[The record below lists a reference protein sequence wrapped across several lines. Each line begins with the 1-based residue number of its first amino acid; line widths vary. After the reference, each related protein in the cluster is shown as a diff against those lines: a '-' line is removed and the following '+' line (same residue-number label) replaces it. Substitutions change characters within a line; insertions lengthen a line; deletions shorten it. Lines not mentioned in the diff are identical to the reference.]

1 MDNKS
6 NIRLVKNEAFGNPN
20 YRIVRMFLNMVDNN
34 MMQALGKP
42 FFSTKQCEVIP
53 TKECPMCSI
62 DGDGHVIRISAK
74 DDYWC
79 RWVYEFAHEYCHH
92 IIDGALTGEWCNLLW
107 FEETICELS
116 SIFNLHKMIAFCGTK
131 GLKIYIPDV
140 KKYRDDLLNKNAYDL
155 TSNEGWYYKYA
166 SDLSKDDGY
175 KRELYNAIAA
185 LIFPLFKENPHLWK
199 IILHIGDIRSW
210 NSLED
215 LFSHL
220 IAESDESYK
229 ESLIKLKLLFK

>member
-1 MDNKS
+1 
-6 NIRLVKNEAFGNPN
+6 
-20 YRIVRMFLNMVDNN
+20 
-34 MMQALGKP
+34 
-42 FFSTKQCEVIP
+42 
-53 TKECPMCSI
+53 MCSI

-74 DDYWC
+74 DNYWC

-92 IIDGALTGEWCNLLW
+92 AIDGALTGEWCNLLW
-107 FEETICELS
+107 FEETICEWS

-131 GLKIYIPDV
+131 GLKYYIPAV
-140 KKYRDDLLNKNAYDL
+140 IKYRDDLLNKNAYDL
-155 TSNEGWYYKYA
+155 TSNEGWYDKYS

-175 KRELYNAIAA
+175 KRDLYNAIAA
-185 LIFPLFKENPHLWK
+185 LMFPLFKDNPHLWK
-199 IILHIGDIRSW
+199 IILHIRDIRSW